1 MPDNIIASANMI
13 KEWSSSEKLPKGF
26 VIDWL
31 NDVIAEQEIEG
42 GKGFARIA
50 EELGVQA
57 SILSRWMGGMGP
69 LSQNDVQ
76 NLTSKL
82 GPVVYTYLHLL
93 RPEDDD

>member
-1 MPDNIIASANMI
+1 MI

-26 VIDWL
+26 ADWL
-31 NDVIAEQEIEG
+31 NEVIAEQEIEE

-76 NLTSKL
+76 NLVSKF
-82 GPVVYTYLHLL
+82 GHVVYNYLHIS
-93 RPEDDD
+93 RPDEGD